1 MVNLLRK
8 YKTIIIL
15 SSTFILGIVIG
26 VMALR
31 IYSITEKKTHQFSS
45 IQHDPSSGILTN
57 PILDCEFFQND
68 EFTSFKKMEYKI
80 KDIIDDEKRE
90 KHATNVS
97 VYFRDMNTGAW
108 VGVNEKES
116 FSPASLLKVP
126 VMMAYYKLAE
136 KDPALLSKKIEYHS
150 DDFGEIEL
158 KQNILPTESLNED
171 STYTIDELIS
181 RMIINSD
188 NQSQF
193 MLVKQIPESDFES
206 VYVDLG
212 ITIPGVRGVED
223 FMTVKE
229 YASFFRILYNA
240 TYLTREYSENA
251 LRLLSQ
257 VEYDQALGA
266 GIPNNILLA
275 HKFGERG
282 YTTED
287 GKDVKQLHDCGIV
300 YYPERPYLL
309 CVMTRGDDLE
319 KLSTTIKR
327 ISKLVYDDVN
337 SLPVN

>member
-1 MVNLLRK
+1 MLNLLNEH
-8 YKTIIIL
+8 KTIIIL
-15 SSTFILGIVIG
+15 SSTFILGIIIG

-31 IYSITEKKTHQFSS
+31 IYTISEEKTHQFSS
-45 IQHDPSSGILTN
+45 IQHDPASGILTN

-68 EFTSFKKMEYKI
+68 EFTSFKRMEYKI
-80 KDIIDDEKRE
+80 KDVIDDEKSK
-90 KHATNVS
+90 KHATHIS
-97 VYFRDMNTGAW
+97 IYFRDMNTGAW

-136 KDPALLSKKIEYHS
+136 KDPTFLSKEVEYHS
-150 DDFGEIEL
+150 DDFDAIGLTQDIV
-158 KQNILPTESLNED
+158 PTESLQENGK
-171 STYTIDELIS
+171 YKIDDLIS

-193 MLVKQIPESDFES
+193 MLISQIPQSGFES

-212 ITIPGVRGVED
+212 ITIPGVRGIED

-240 TYLTREYSENA
+240 TYLTRDYSEKA
-251 LRLLSQ
+251 LGLLTQ
-257 VEYDQALGA
+257 VEFDKALGA
-266 GIPNNILLA
+266 GIPDNIILA

-282 YTTED
+282 YINDE
-287 GKDVKQLHDCGIV
+287 GKNVKQLHDCGIV

-319 KLSTTIKR
+319 KLSATIQR
-327 ISKLVYDDVN
+327 ISRLVYEDVN
-337 SLPVN
+337 SLPTN